1 MERMSRVAVAVL
13 LLLCLQLQLG
23 ISGGGGGHGARRG
36 PHLCS
41 IIRRLIHAK
50 KSSSSSQQQQQRSRH
65 AGSKAGWPSTS
76 STPSNPFGLPMLLPP
91 PPPLKDWPPW
101 LDMPPVQG
109 PSSSPS
115 PSPSPA
121 PSPASSAAVAEH
133 AAPPRRGEEHARPR
147 SIALPPA
154 SSSGDAGET
163 SRPEVT
169 DGSATRRGGGG
180 GKTNYVLVAAA
191 GASVLLAAS
200 AAAFAACYRSSKVVR
215 SVRPWATGLSGQ
227 LQRAFVTGVP
237 ALRRAELEAA
247 CEDFSNVIGSLPEYT
262 MYKGTLSSGVEI
274 AVVSTTK
281 TSPKDWSKKCE
292 AHFRKKITSLSR
304 VNHKNFVNLLGYCEE
319 EQPFTRMMVFE
330 YAPNGTLFEHL
341 HARDEGHLDWPTRLR
356 VAVGVAYCLEHMHQL
371 APPEIVR
378 TLDASTVYLTDD
390 FAAKISDVG
399 FCEEEMAAA
408 AAAPAMADRES
419 VVHGYGMLL
428 LEMMAG
434 RLAASEGGLVQGWA
448 AALLRGERRLR
459 DVMDPAL
466 RGAFHAETVD
476 RLDAVVRSCADRDPR
491 RRPSM
496 ADVAARLR
504 EITAMP
510 PDAATPKVSPLWWA
524 ELEIISTEAA

>member
-23 ISGGGGGHGARRG
+23 ISGGGGGGHGARRG
-36 PHLCS
+36 VRPAA
-41 IIRRLIHAK
+41 RLIHAK

-133 AAPPRRGEEHARPR
+133 AAPPRRGEEHALPR

-169 DGSATRRGGGG
+169 DGSVTRRGGGG

-408 AAAPAMADRES
+408 AAAAPAMADRES

-510 PDAATPKVSPLWWA
+510 PDAAIPKVSPLWWA